1 MAKDTEKSADETP
14 KKKRGGSGQVAKK
27 SHVLHQNEYHFD
39 IKEGEPLPD
48 GIPDHLLV
56 ALKTEGVID

>member
-1 MAKDTEKSADETP
+1 MADEKESP
-14 KKKRGGSGQVAKK
+14 KKSKKTSSNPVAKK
-27 SHVLHQNEYHFD
+27 DYVLHQNEHHFE
-39 IKEGEPLPD
+39 IVKGEPLPD